1 MEKIKFELTYN
12 NSVARVILNSPKG
25 NVLDSVMMTDLI
37 GLLNSFDSLNG
48 IKLVTFEGEGAHFS
62 FGASVEEHRKEKAGE
77 MLRSFHSLFY
87 KIAELGIP
95 TAAKVRGQCLGGAM
109 ELCLMCNFI
118 FADNSAKFA
127 QPEIILG
134 VFPPPASLLLPLKI
148 GSAKADELL
157 ITGKTISAADAKN
170 AGFVNE
176 LHKDWDELNSAFDDF
191 INVQIMP
198 KSASSLKYA
207 VKAAR
212 FMFNRIINEELN
224 KLEKMYVNE
233 MMNTSDSNE
242 GIDSFL
248 EKRKPEW
255 KNN

>member
-1 MEKIKFELTYN
+1 MEKIKYELTHN

-25 NVLDSVMMTDLI
+25 NVLDSVMMSDLI
-37 GLLNSFDSLNG
+37 GLLGTFDSMNAL
-48 IKLVTFEGEGAHFS
+48 KLITFEGEGAHFS
-62 FGASVEEHRKEKAGE
+62 FGASVEEHRKENAAE
-77 MLRSFHSLFY
+77 MLSSFHSMFY
-87 KIAELGIP
+87 MLAKLGIP

-118 FADNSAKFA
+118 FADSSAKFA

-157 ITGKTISAADAKN
+157 ITGKTINAADAKN

-176 LHKDWDELNSAFDDF
+176 VYKDWDELNSAFDDF
-191 INVQIMP
+191 VNVQIAP
-198 KSASSLKYA
+198 KSASSLRYA
-207 VKAAR
+207 VRAAR
-212 FMFNRIINEELN
+212 FMFNRIINEDL
-224 KLEKMYVNE
+224 KLLEDLYIND

-242 GIDSFL
+242 GINSFL